1 MIWWVWIVIGLVLI
15 AVEFTM
21 VDAAFY
27 LLFLGLAAI
36 ATGTIV
42 SVAAGIPAAMHWAA
56 FTVTAIALT
65 VLFRRKL
72 YDKLRGN
79 PIGFE
84 DQVDGRH
91 VDVLEDVRAGAETR
105 VAFRGSR
112 WTAVNVGN
120 TALREG
126 DQALIVRTE
135 GSLLKIEA
143 LPEPGTAN
151 AS

>member
-42 SVAAGIPAAMHWAA
+42 SVGAGIPAAMHWAA

-143 LPEPGTAN
+143 LPEPDTAN